1 MSRSS
6 VAVVARV
13 AVAAFVGCAAALA
26 ARAEPAADEPL
37 WEAAIGVGAVDFPD
51 YRGSSHSRVYPI
63 PVPYFVYR
71 GRFLQADRRGARAVF
86 LDTDRVELNLSLG
99 ASLPVDSSRNPAR
112 EGMPNL
118 RPTLEFGPSLDLTLW
133 QAADRLAKVE
143 VRLPLRGAMTVE
155 ASPRFVGTQFSPTLN
170 LDVLDPAGFGG
181 WNLGLLAGPIFTD
194 ARHNRYFYEVSP
206 EFATA
211 GRPAYTVGGGYAG
224 TQFIA
229 ALSKRFPK
237 FWIGGFA
244 RYDTLA
250 GARFEASPLV
260 TSKHYFA
267 AGIGISWIV
276 GESSQRV
283 PVTEFGERAQ

>member
-1 MSRSS
+1 VR
-6 VAVVARV
+6 
-13 AVAAFVGCAAALA
+13 VAAFALAACAAALG
-26 ARAEPAADEPL
+26 ARAEPPADEPL
-37 WEAAIGVGAVDFPD
+37 WEAAIGVGAVEFPD

-86 LDTDRVELNLSLG
+86 LDTDRMEVNLSLG
-99 ASLPVDSSRNPAR
+99 ASLPVDSSRNPVR

-133 QAADRLAKVE
+133 QARDRLAKVE
-143 VRLPLRGAMTVE
+143 LRLPLRGATTIE
-155 ASPRFVGTQFSPTLN
+155 ASPRFAGTQFSPTLN

-194 ARHNRYFYEVSP
+194 ARHNRYFYEVRP
-206 EFATA
+206 EFATPQ
-211 GRPAYTVGGGYAG
+211 RPAYTVGGGYAG
-224 TQFIA
+224 TQLIA

-244 RYDTLA
+244 RYDVLG
-250 GARFEASPLV
+250 GAKFEASPLV
-260 TSKHYFA
+260 TSKHYLA

-283 PVTEFGERAQ
+283 PVTQFGERAR

>member
-1 MSRSS
+1 MRI
-6 VAVVARV
+6 
-13 AVAAFVGCAAALA
+13 AAFALAACAAALG
-26 ARAEPAADEPL
+26 ARAEPPADEPL
-37 WEAAIGVGAVDFPD
+37 WEAAIGVGAVEFPD

-99 ASLPVDSSRNPAR
+99 ASLPVDSSRNAAR

-133 QAADRLAKVE
+133 QASDRLAKVE
-143 VRLPLRGAMTVE
+143 LRLPLRGATTIE
-155 ASPRFVGTQFSPTLN
+155 AHPRFAGTQFSPTLN

-194 ARHNRYFYEVSP
+194 ARHNRYFYEVRP
-206 EFATA
+206 EFATPQ
-211 GRPAYTVGGGYAG
+211 RPAYTVGGGYAG

-237 FWIGGFA
+237 FWVGGFV
-244 RYDTLA
+244 RYDTLG
-250 GARFEASPLV
+250 GAKFEASPLV
-260 TSKHYFA
+260 TSKHYVA